1 MIIGKTDDALGDK
14 SDIDDNNEFDII
26 QDDEHCEIDEFFVGS
41 NNEDD
46 DQDNLTPAT
55 NKGAIP
61 PLVRSLLL
69 FLMLWQ
75 IMFNVSDTGTQF
87 FQLLLQL

>member
-1 MIIGKTDDALGDK
+1 MIIGQTDDALDDE

-26 QDDEHCEIDEFFVGS
+26 QDDENCEIDEFFVDS
-41 NNEDD
+41 DSEDD

-61 PLVRSLLL
+61 PLVRSVLL

-75 IMFNVSDTGTQF
+75 IMFNVSDTCMQF
-87 FQLLLQL
+87 FQLLLQ